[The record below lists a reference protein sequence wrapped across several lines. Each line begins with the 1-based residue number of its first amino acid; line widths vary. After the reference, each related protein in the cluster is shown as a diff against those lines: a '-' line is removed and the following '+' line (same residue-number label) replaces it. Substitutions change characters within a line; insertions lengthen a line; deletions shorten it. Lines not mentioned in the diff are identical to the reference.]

1 MASFYEQKMLRLFE
15 RYELSDNA
23 RIMFK
28 ALDEFKTSRLD
39 EAALGRLI
47 RLSPNN
53 RAALVNTMVKC
64 ANIMKD
70 KPKES
75 KYCLSIIT
83 SCGDMLKIADKPSQ
97 GVGFPGFIKLPLEI
111 RHRIYNFYLRNYIG
125 APNIIPN
132 PKRGR
137 CLCAPHEP
145 PAFERFPV
153 VDMQLAL
160 TCKRI
165 NTEFLGCFYS
175 KRIFYFPCACEMD
188 YHLTNNV
195 LLKSALSHVMFHWCG
210 EVADRGISRL
220 HGMGQLEAMTV
231 VVSRVTSRLLTERE
245 QEIRNFFGAKRNS
258 QNSLPE
264 SLGWDQLI
272 AIRGLKRV
280 TVEHINKRKA
290 DRRTDEDRRSLENML
305 SVYVLR
311 SAEDGHQ

>member
-53 RAALVNTMVKC
+53 RAALVNTMVKWYNAHC
-64 ANIMKD
+64 LPISLCTTDHKNSANIMKD

-175 KRIFYFPCACEMD
+175 KRVCV
-188 YHLTNNV
+188 LTI
-195 LLKSALSHVMFHWCG
+195 
-210 EVADRGISRL
+210 RG
-220 HGMGQLEAMTV
+220 MMLEK
-231 VVSRVTSRLLTERE
+231 
-245 QEIRNFFGAKRNS
+245 I
-258 QNSLPE
+258 NSLPLRY
-264 SLGWDQLI
+264 SI
-272 AIRGLKRV
+272 S
-280 TVEHINKRKA
+280 H
-290 DRRTDEDRRSLENML
+290 
-305 SVYVLR
+305 VLAR
-311 SAEDGHQ
+311 WITT

>member
-1 MASFYEQKMLRLFE
+1 MASFYEQRMLRLFE

-64 ANIMKD
+64 ASIMKD
-70 KPKES
+70 KPRES

-97 GVGFPGFIKLPLEI
+97 VVGFPGFSKLPLEI
-111 RHRIYNFYLRNYIG
+111 RHRIYDVYLGNYTG
-125 APNIIPN
+125 APYIIPD

-145 PAFERFPV
+145 PACERFRV

-165 NTEFLGCFYS
+165 SSEFLGCFYR
-175 KRIFYFPCACEMD
+175 KRTFYFPCACEMD

-195 LLKSALSHVMFHWCG
+195 LLQSAISRVMFHWCG
-210 EVADRGISRL
+210 ERADRGISRL
-220 HGMGQLEAMTV
+220 QGMRQLETMTV
-231 VVSRVTSRLLTERE
+231 VVSRATSRLLTRRE
-245 QEIRNFFGAKRNS
+245 QEIRDFFGKKRTS

-264 SLGWDQLI
+264 SLGWDELI
-272 AIRGLKRV
+272 AIRGLKAV
-280 TVEHINKRKA
+280 TVQHINKRKA
-290 DRRTDEDRRSLENML
+290 DRRTDEERRSLENML
-305 SVYVLR
+305 SFYLLR
-311 SAEDGHQ
+311 AADDEQ